1 MKKWMTF
8 IPVAIMLVMSVVAQ
22 AAENPKVIR
31 LGLVGNAYG
40 KPYTSG
46 PQGYVND
53 RGLLEKEFAKDGIR
67 IELSYFKGA
76 GPAVNEALASGLA
89 DFGAVGD
96 LVVIVGKAGGLK
108 TKYVLASSPGS
119 NTYIQ
124 VNPDAG
130 IKTLKDLKGRKI
142 GVNKGTYIHLG
153 LVRILESVGLT
164 EKDVRLV
171 NLNAGDANAALATKS
186 VDAIASSPDRP
197 LVDQGIA
204 KLLFD
209 TRKSPAFQSGPGG
222 LLVTEDFARK
232 YPDITRRVVKTL
244 IKGYYWASQEKNRE
258 AQLALG
264 LKTGTSYKNSKED
277 LAGQDLYKKYDPR
290 ITAGTAK
297 FYKDAIDYSFNHGII
312 RKKFNVDD
320 LLDKR
325 FSEAA
330 LKELGL
336 ENYWK

>member
-1 MKKWMTF
+1 MKKLISVLSIAGLLFMT
-8 IPVAIMLVMSVVAQ
+8 VVGH

-31 LGLVGNAYG
+31 IGLVGNAYG
-40 KPYTSG
+40 KPYTGG
-46 PQGYVND
+46 PQGYVNEH
-53 RGLLEKEFAKDGIR
+53 GLLEKEFAKDGIR

-89 DFGAVGD
+89 DFGSVGD

-108 TKYVLASSPGS
+108 TKYILSSSPGG

-130 IKTLKDLKGRKI
+130 IKTLKDLRGKKI
-142 GVNKGTYIHLG
+142 GVNKGTYIHLA

-164 EKDVRLV
+164 EKDVRLI

-222 LLVTEDFARK
+222 LLVSEDFAKK
-232 YPDITRRVVKTL
+232 YPDITKRVVKVL
-244 IKGYYWASQEKNRE
+244 LRGYYWASQEKNRE
-258 AQLALG
+258 QLLALG
-264 LKTGTSYKNSKED
+264 LKAGTSYKNSKED
-277 LAGQDLYKKYDPR
+277 ILGQDLYKKYDPR
-290 ITAGTAK
+290 ITAGTAR
-297 FYKDAIDYSFNHGII
+297 FYKETIDYAFNHGII
-312 RKKFNVDD
+312 RKKFNVED
-320 LLDKR
+320 LLDKSY
-325 FSEAA
+325 SEAA
-330 LKELGL
+330 LKELGI